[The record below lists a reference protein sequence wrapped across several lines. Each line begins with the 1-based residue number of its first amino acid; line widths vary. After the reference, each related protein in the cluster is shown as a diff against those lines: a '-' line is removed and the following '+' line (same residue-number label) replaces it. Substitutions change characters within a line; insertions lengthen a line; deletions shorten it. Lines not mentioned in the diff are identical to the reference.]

1 MVRFKHFICTLVLEH
16 KERGL
21 SISEIEMMER
31 DMLYVLNSDDI
42 SKGVEII
49 DVEIYNKVIKTE
61 NDKVYPFILYSDSDT
76 VNTFYYLD
84 YKESRIFA
92 VNVLNSKYYEYK
104 MHVAAKEEEENG
116 LHDHIPAIN

>member
-1 MVRFKHFICTLVLEH
+1 
-16 KERGL
+16 
-21 SISEIEMMER
+21 MMER